1 VYQTGIHGKIV
12 VSGNKFSYGHFM
24 ARSKSSSDWLQ
35 EHFKDKYVLKSQQ
48 DGYRSRAAYKLLQI
62 QEKDKLIKPGM
73 NVVDLGAAPG
83 GWSQVARQFIGSQG
97 KIIALDIL
105 PMEQLA
111 QVEFIQGDFQDN
123 EVYEQLLTALN
134 NEPVDLVI
142 SDMAPNITGVKAV
155 DQPKSIYLL
164 ELAMDFSDQVLK
176 PDGCLLMKVF
186 QGEGFQE
193 LLADLRKRYQKVIT
207 RKPDASR
214 ARSSET
220 YLLAKGFRGQ

>member
-1 VYQTGIHGKIV
+1 
-12 VSGNKFSYGHFM
+12 M
-24 ARSKSSSDWLQ
+24 ARSKSSSGWLQ
-35 EHFKDKYVLKSQQ
+35 EHFKDQYVLKSQQ
-48 DGYRSRAAYKLLQI
+48 EGYRSRAAYKLLQI

-83 GWSQVARQFIGSQG
+83 GWSQVVRQFIGDKG
-97 KIIALDIL
+97 KIVALDIL

-111 QVEFIQGDFQDN
+111 QVEFIQGDFQEESVLN
-123 EVYEQLLTALN
+123 ELLEVLN

-164 ELAMDFSDQVLK
+164 ELAMDLADQVLK
-176 PDGCLLMKVF
+176 PGGSLLMKVF
-186 QGEGFQE
+186 QGEGFQP
-193 LLADLRKRYQKVIT
+193 LLAELRQRYQKVIT

-220 YLLAKGFRGQ
+220 YLLARGFKKR

>member
-1 VYQTGIHGKIV
+1 
-12 VSGNKFSYGHFM
+12 M

-35 EHFKDKYVLKSQQ
+35 EHFKDQYVLKSQQ

-62 QEKDKLIKPGM
+62 QEKDKIIKPGM
-73 NVVDLGAAPG
+73 TVVDLGAAPG
-83 GWSQVARQFIGSQG
+83 GWSQVARQFIGSKG
-97 KIIALDIL
+97 KVVALDIL

-111 QVEFIQGDFQDN
+111 QVEFIQGDFQEESVLN
-123 EVYEQLLTALN
+123 ELLALIN

-164 ELAMDFSDQVLK
+164 ELAIELADQVLK
-176 PDGCLLMKVF
+176 PEGALLMKVF
-186 QGEGFQE
+186 QGEGFQP
-193 LLADLRKRYQKVIT
+193 LLADLRQRYKKVIT

-214 ARSSET
+214 TRSSEV
-220 YLLAKGFRGQ
+220 YLLAKGFKSQ